1 MTNNTKY
8 QKKIKNIQR
17 MMIVWAEHHV
27 DDLHPLVSKKKDL
40 PDDWKPNFKWLLKL
54 ENADSITKHDMK
66 WCNEYHE
73 HYGDPKGIMR
83 NV

>member
-17 MMIVWAEHHV
+17 MMIAWAEHQV
-27 DDLHPLVSKKKDL
+27 DGKKRDL

-54 ENADSITKHDMK
+54 ENADLITKHDMK
-66 WCNEYHE
+66 CCNEYHK
-73 HYGDPKGIMR
+73 HYGDPKGILR